1 MNEVPDRALTLDRL
15 QAGELSL
22 ADIRI
27 SADTLLRQAEVA
39 QAHGNAQLAENFR
52 RAAEL
57 TALGD
62 ERVMAIYEALRP
74 RRSTAAQLEELA
86 AELDRADAGRCA
98 ALVREAA
105 AAYSARDLLA

>member
-1 MNEVPDRALTLDRL
+1 MASDNELTLDRL

-27 SADTLLRQAEVA
+27 SPETLRHQAEVA
-39 QAHGNAQLAENFR
+39 QAHGNPQLAENFQ

-62 ERVMAIYEALRP
+62 QRVMAIYEALRP
-74 RRSTAAQLEELA
+74 RRSTAAQLEALAVELNA
-86 AELDRADAGRCA
+86 ASAVRCA

-105 AAYSARDLLA
+105 AAYAVRNLLA